1 MYYYLEQKFADSN
14 YCFFAPLGFLYKKTK
29 LRPRKMN
36 ESVQQFKYWV
46 DNPYCLQ
53 RRDDGSEMEIRTLIK
68 WYAHLLIFLH
78 QHFYF
83 GLYLL
88 SFLRMPVFEDAG
100 SACKAFRTII
110 LKNQNKLCLPRA
122 VFVSTTSKRFRKNGA
137 MYIGVFLPSRQMH
150 AWVIEDEMH
159 ADVNDDYWQMYTP
172 VAIMK

>member
-1 MYYYLEQKFADSN
+1 MYCCLEQKFADLY
-14 YCFFAPLGFLYKKTK
+14 YCFYAPLGVLFRKKD
-29 LRPRKMN
+29 LRPRKIE
-36 ESVQQFKYWV
+36 ESVLRFKYLV

-53 RRDDGSEMEIRTLIK
+53 RRDNISKVEFGTLIK

-88 SFLRMPVFEDAG
+88 SFLRIPVFEDAG
-100 SACKAFRTII
+100 SACKAFRTIVT
-110 LKNQNKLCLPRA
+110 KNQNKLCLPRA
-122 VFVSTTSKRFRKNGA
+122 VFIATTSKRFKKNGA

-159 ADVNDDYWQMYTP
+159 ADVNDSYWQMYTQ